1 MSLHIRFQ
9 SVHFFS
15 QRFDVRKRV
24 SSETFQVGN
33 IVVDFL
39 SILLVFLFSSVEY
52 HSSRSSSSS
61 SLTSSLYKQRVV
73 LGKNGV
79 TFPTVLMR
87 CFSAPAA
94 HSSSTVALF
103 SHQTKTTRKS
113 RARERFCSRSIRDE
127 NAGVKPRRDDDDD
140 EEEEV
145 FGGEREMRTSHTNT
159 NATTTHRSK
168 RGRRKKRDILL
179 ACGSLLLFSNTSS
192 SQKEEE
198 AFAAGMM
205 DFTKQSQSTFQLG
218 PLQVTLQR
226 LRTLRN
232 DIFTSLEEEEGKEGK
247 KNEDDTGVVVV
258 KPGSEEAI
266 ARLRNATL
274 DCTSAR
280 PALEAY
286 ANVRDVCTLSIVLKS
301 VSKKFATEEAR
312 ERARERKDETVQA
325 FAELERKLRDVNA
338 SKEDV
343 DAEFENSRASV
354 KRFAESVLEA
364 FDFSDEE
371 EKVKR
376 EAFPDL
382 FS

>member
-33 IVVDFL
+33 VVVDFL
-39 SILLVFLFSSVEY
+39 SILLVFLFSFVEY
-52 HSSRSSSSS
+52 HSSRSSS
-61 SLTSSLYKQRVV
+61 SLTSSLYKQ
-73 LGKNGV
+73 LFWGKNGD
-79 TFPTVLMR
+79 TFPTVSMR

-94 HSSSTVALF
+94 HSSSTIALF
-103 SHQTKTTRKS
+103 SRQTKTTRKS
-113 RARERFCSRSIRDE
+113 RARESFCTRSVREE

-145 FGGEREMRTSHTNT
+145 FGGERERMRTTNT
-159 NATTTHRSK
+159 NTNTNTTHRSK
-168 RGRRKKRDILL
+168 RGRRKKRDVLL

-232 DIFTSLEEEEGKEGK
+232 DIFTSLEEEGKEGRRTRTIK
-247 KNEDDTGVVVV
+247 MLW
-258 KPGSEEAI
+258 S
-266 ARLRNATL
+266 
-274 DCTSAR
+274 
-280 PALEAY
+280 
-286 ANVRDVCTLSIVLKS
+286 
-301 VSKKFATEEAR
+301 
-312 ERARERKDETVQA
+312 
-325 FAELERKLRDVNA
+325 
-338 SKEDV
+338 
-343 DAEFENSRASV
+343 
-354 KRFAESVLEA
+354 
-364 FDFSDEE
+364 
-371 EKVKR
+371 
-376 EAFPDL
+376 
-382 FS
+382 

>member
-33 IVVDFL
+33 VVVDFL
-39 SILLVFLFSSVEY
+39 SILLVFLFSFVEY
-52 HSSRSSSSS
+52 HSSRSSSS

-73 LGKNGV
+73 LGKNGD
-79 TFPTVLMR
+79 TFPTVSMR

-94 HSSSTVALF
+94 HSSSTLALF

-140 EEEEV
+140 EEEV

-168 RGRRKKRDILL
+168 RGRRKKRDVLL

-247 KNEDDTGVVVV
+247 KNENDTGVVVV

>member
-1 MSLHIRFQ
+1 MSSHIRFQ

-39 SILLVFLFSSVEY
+39 SILLVFLFSFVEY
-52 HSSRSSSSS
+52 HSSRSSSS
-61 SLTSSLYKQRVV
+61 LTSSLYKE
-73 LGKNGV
+73 LFWGKMA
-79 TFPTVLMR
+79 TLFQLFRMR

-94 HSSSTVALF
+94 HSSSTLALF

-113 RARERFCSRSIRDE
+113 RARERFCTRSVREE

-145 FGGEREMRTSHTNT
+145 FGGEREMRTTNTNT

-168 RGRRKKRDILL
+168 RGRRKKRDVLL

>member
-33 IVVDFL
+33 IVIDFL
-39 SILLVFLFSSVEY
+39 SILLVFLFSFVEY
-52 HSSRSSSSS
+52 HSSS
-61 SLTSSLYKQRVV
+61 SLTYINSCVM
-73 LGKNGV
+73 GKNGD
-79 TFPTVLMR
+79 TFPTVSMH

-94 HSSSTVALF
+94 HSSSTLALF

-127 NAGVKPRRDDDDD
+127 NAGVKPRRDDDDE

>member
-1 MSLHIRFQ
+1 MSSHIRFQ

-33 IVVDFL
+33 VVVDFL
-39 SILLVFLFSSVEY
+39 SILLVFLFSFVEY
-52 HSSRSSSSS
+52 HSSRSSSS
-61 SLTSSLYKQRVV
+61 LTSSLYKE
-73 LGKNGV
+73 LFWGKMA
-79 TFPTVLMR
+79 TLFQLFRMR

-94 HSSSTVALF
+94 HSSSTLALF

-113 RARERFCSRSIRDE
+113 RARERFCTRSVREE

-145 FGGEREMRTSHTNT
+145 FGGEREMRTTNTNT

-168 RGRRKKRDILL
+168 RGRRKKRDVLL

-232 DIFTSLEEEEGKEGK
+232 D
-247 KNEDDTGVVVV
+247 
-258 KPGSEEAI
+258 
-266 ARLRNATL
+266 
-274 DCTSAR
+274 
-280 PALEAY
+280 
-286 ANVRDVCTLSIVLKS
+286 
-301 VSKKFATEEAR
+301 
-312 ERARERKDETVQA
+312 
-325 FAELERKLRDVNA
+325 
-338 SKEDV
+338 
-343 DAEFENSRASV
+343 
-354 KRFAESVLEA
+354 
-364 FDFSDEE
+364 
-371 EKVKR
+371 
-376 EAFPDL
+376 
-382 FS
+382 

>member
-1 MSLHIRFQ
+1 M
-9 SVHFFS
+9 
-15 QRFDVRKRV
+15 
-24 SSETFQVGN
+24 
-33 IVVDFL
+33 
-39 SILLVFLFSSVEY
+39 
-52 HSSRSSSSS
+52 
-61 SLTSSLYKQRVV
+61 
-73 LGKNGV
+73 GKNGGI
-79 TFPTVLMR
+79 FPTVSMH

-94 HSSSTVALF
+94 HSSSNIALF
-103 SHQTKTTRKS
+103 SRQTKTTRKS
-113 RARERFCSRSIRDE
+113 RVRESFCSRSIRNE
-127 NAGVKPRRDDDDD
+127 NAVVKPRRDDDDD

-145 FGGEREMRTSHTNT
+145 FGGEREMRTTNT
-159 NATTTHRSK
+159 NTNTNTTHRSK
-168 RGRRKKRDILL
+168 RGRRKRRDILL

-192 SQKEEE
+192 SQKEE

-232 DIFTSLEEEEGKEGK
+232 DIFTSLEEEEEGKEGK
-247 KNEDDTGVVVV
+247 KNENDTGVVVV

>member
-1 MSLHIRFQ
+1 MSLQIRFQ

-33 IVVDFL
+33 VVVDFL
-39 SILLVFLFSSVEY
+39 SILLVFLFSFVEY
-52 HSSRSSSSS
+52 HSSRSSSS
-61 SLTSSLYKQRVV
+61 SLTSSLYKQKSCSG
-73 LGKNGV
+73 GKNGD
-79 TFPTVLMR
+79 TFPTVSMR

-94 HSSSTVALF
+94 HSSSTIALF

-127 NAGVKPRRDDDDD
+127 NAGVKPRRDDDDE

-145 FGGEREMRTSHTNT
+145 FGGEREMRTTNT
-159 NATTTHRSK
+159 NTNTTTTHRSK

-192 SQKEEE
+192 SQKEE

-338 SKEDV
+338 SKEDI